1 MFLWN
6 IIAIFIDFRFRFR
19 WSVPLELSLWVYLG
33 VTILRDQPQGAKV
46 LRIEANLEQTPID
59 PNNIMTLIWYIC
71 FWGGGTKNTYLGKFE
86 FWNVDISGLFHPTP
100 SLGTLSKIF
109 PLFSDVFLT
118 ILHCKFVDLFTFFQF
133 NFFLTSPWIKDW
145 SLNNDW
151 SQQNTATITNNPL
164 NLQQW

>member
-46 LRIEANLEQTPID
+46 LRIEANLEQNPID

-71 FWGGGTKNTYLGKFE
+71 FWGGRTKNTYLGKFE

-118 ILHCKFVDLFTFFQF
+118 KYYIVNLLICLLFFNSIFSLPLHGLKIEASIMIDHNKT
-133 NFFLTSPWIKDW
+133 
-145 SLNNDW
+145 
-151 SQQNTATITNNPL
+151 QQ
-164 NLQQW
+164 QQQQR